1 MAAGQNNRKRQ
12 DRQRATGGAGAAPAA
27 AAGSG
32 RAAAAAQDAGTANA
46 GAARGRRASANAA
59 PETPPA
65 TTGLRFA
72 ASWRLVGHPGIAF
85 GGPDPSQSPGIP
97 RFPGAPPFGGVRPVL
112 PGRGPHARATIVADI
127 IRPEDLVA
135 LTVTF
140 TGCTLTDGANP
151 TVTPVATAPAP
162 AADPAAPPAAPPA
175 AGAADA
181 ASTMTVDFAF
191 QHLHE
196 EALYE
201 APTGPPAL
209 IVDPVTGK
217 PIPDTATPSP
227 AGATVHPIVG
237 HRPARGSRL
246 VFSVPQ
252 GESIPFTSAGIL
264 AAMTRL
270 TPVLHPLAAPSGTAP
285 SPWNP
290 GDNPAAAN
298 QGNAG
303 AGGFHQRVVVG
314 KGIIATLTGSG
325 VVLEPATAAQQ
336 RKVAGPATLDNLV
349 STAKVLGQVRASVA
363 AVRPVV
369 SDGVKLGGLDASLA
383 AAIPIGPI
391 GRGEFGGIGNLP
403 RTRPI
408 LSDKPDAGQ
417 TAIEAP
423 FRLMISPTADGRWAH
438 AVSPVPSATA
448 PGFVELWHSRLGVAS
463 DDPAAP
469 DERDADHRVVR
480 AIWTRDRDSVGAADW
495 QSAAID
501 QAGGAFTVPPLGGDS
516 PFRASLNAADRHRL
530 VRQTSESWLA
540 KNRRSR
546 IDPIPVGAKALWLS
560 GLGATL
566 DLHGAWPTLP
576 YSLAGLASV
585 LAWDHQAPFG
595 RDQYVRVA
603 YPGYLF
609 PLGHKAALIKVTER
623 KMKAATGGSVAGL
636 YQRKFIVL
644 LERTRSYSG
653 QRDFPFASIEL
664 QPSVTP
670 VIDDP
675 GAAEN
680 SSFWPTIGG
689 KRFLWVVNTVDRDTQ
704 PIRLSFPMLWVSES
718 VQPPDFATVIHAKY
732 DNDPDREVP
741 ANGQRVA
748 FAPRPAT
755 GSGDAQAETQTIR
768 LLGTPVVGSSTPT
781 MSSAD
786 VVLPAVQHLS
796 ATPSLPVAYA
806 KQFLSTGLDAGNA
819 GQVWANVLANDSTIT
834 PADFPDLVQHGIPLP
849 SLSFGGSGST
859 SGTDKGGGFIA
870 PNLPIRGVSA
880 LSGPVGDI
888 DNAIHQDFDP
898 IAYLKGALPKLFGLV
913 DLVDVIEA
921 ITGEPLKLPKVVS
934 QAVQLIEGFIDDV
947 QRLRDAV
954 EQAVRDAQL
963 AVDKAADR
971 SNDAVAKATA
981 VRDQVVAAKDAIVAL
996 VTDFPG
1002 QLAGAVAS
1010 PPTVTTAQLQGTIGQ
1025 VGTALDGA
1033 LAIDGLPVFARN
1045 QLTSLKK
1052 AIDPVVAD
1060 VDAALKA
1067 VDFLR
1072 GLASD
1077 TPQVRFRFEWTPE
1090 MKSWP
1095 AGADP
1100 ILSLQKDSLVI
1111 AIDGRASAT
1120 GDMTVDVLAE
1130 LREFQLNLLPGAPL
1144 IRVPFEHM
1152 SFKAGSN
1159 GKTDVDVVLGDL
1171 KFVGLLSF
1179 VEVIKEL
1186 IPFDGFS
1193 DPPFLDVSPSGL
1205 SAGFTL
1211 ALPNVAIGVFSL
1223 SNMSL
1228 GADVQ
1233 VPFLG
1238 KSVTVGFN
1246 FCTRERPFTLAVVFL
1261 GGGGWFGMR
1270 IGPKKLE
1277 ILEIGLEAGACLAVD
1292 LGVASG
1298 SISAMI
1304 GIYIRLET
1312 DKGSLTGYFRLRGEV
1327 DVLGLISASIEL
1339 YMELVYQFNTGKMI
1353 GRATITVQ
1361 VKVLFF
1367 SASVQISAE
1376 RQFAGS
1382 NGDPSFRE
1390 VMCEPDGDSPAWA
1403 DYCEAFGSEGVPA

>member
-1 MAAGQNNRKRQ
+1 MSAGQNNRKRQ
-12 DRQRATGGAGAAPAA
+12 DRQRATGGAGAAPTA
-27 AAGSG
+27 AAGSAK
-32 RAAAAAQDAGTANA
+32 RSTAAADPGTAKA
-46 GAARGRRASANAA
+46 GAARGRRAPAKAE
-59 PETPPA
+59 PEAPPA
-65 TTGLRFA
+65 TITPTLRFA
-72 ASWRLVGHPGIAF
+72 ASWRRVGQPGIAF
-85 GGPDPSQSPGIP
+85 GGPDLAADPHLPG
-97 RFPGAPPFGGVRPVL
+97 GAPLGGHRPGL
-112 PGRGPHARATIVADI
+112 PGDAPGSRGVIVADL
-127 IRPEDLVA
+127 IRPEDLLA

-140 TGCTLTDGANP
+140 TGCTLTEGANP
-151 TVTPVATAPAP
+151 TITPTPAPGAPAP
-162 AADPAAPPAAPPA
+162 APDAP
-175 AGAADA
+175 DA
-181 ASTMTVDFAF
+181 AHPSTMTVDFAF

-217 PIPDTATPSP
+217 PIADPATPSP
-227 AGATVHPIVG
+227 PGATVHPIVG

-246 VFSVPQ
+246 VFAIPD
-252 GESIPFTSAGIL
+252 GESIPFTSEGIL
-264 AAMTRL
+264 AAITRL
-270 TPVLHPLAAPSGTAP
+270 EPVLHPLAAPSGTAP
-285 SPWNP
+285 APWNP
-290 GDNPAAAN
+290 GDNPAAAQ
-298 QGNAG
+298 QGAG
-303 AGGFHQRVVVG
+303 AKAGGFEQRVVVG
-314 KGIIATLTGSG
+314 KGIVATLTGGG
-325 VVLEPATAAQQ
+325 VVLETVTAAQQ
-336 RKVAGPATLDNLV
+336 RKVAGPVTLDNLV
-349 STAKVLGQVRASVA
+349 SNAKALGQVRASLS

-369 SDGVKLGGLDASLA
+369 SDGVKLGGLDGDLVDAV
-383 AAIPIGPI
+383 PRGPI
-391 GRGEFGGIGNLP
+391 LDGPILGGGFGNLP

-408 LSDKPDAGQ
+408 LSDKPDRGQ

-438 AVSPVPSATA
+438 AVSPVQSGTA

-480 AIWTRDRDSVGAADW
+480 AIWTRDRDSVTAAQW

-501 QAGGAFTVPPLGGDS
+501 QAGGAFTVPPLGGDA

-546 IDPIPVGAKALWLS
+546 IDPLPVGAKALWLS

-623 KMKAATGGSVAGL
+623 KMKAASGGSYAGL

-644 LERTRSYSG
+644 LERTRSYAG

-675 GAAEN
+675 GPLEN

-689 KRFLWVVNTVDRDTQ
+689 QRFRWVVNTVDRDTQ

-732 DNDPDREVP
+732 DTDPDREV
-741 ANGQRVA
+741 AAHGQRIA
-748 FAPRPAT
+748 FAPRPST
-755 GSGDAQAETQTIR
+755 GAGDAQAETQTVR

-796 ATPSLPVAYA
+796 ATPSLPVSYA
-806 KQFLSTGLDAGNA
+806 KQFLSTGLDAGNP
-819 GQVWANVLANDSTIT
+819 GQVWANVLADDGTIT
-834 PADFPDLVQHGIPLP
+834 AADFPDLTAHGIPLP
-849 SLSFGGSGST
+849 SLSFGGAGST
-859 SGTDKGGGFIA
+859 SGTDKGGGFVA

-888 DNAIHQDFDP
+888 DNAIDLDFNPVD
-898 IAYLKGALPKLFGLV
+898 YLKGALPKLFGLV

-921 ITGEPLKLPKVVS
+921 VTGEPLALPKVVS
-934 QAVQLIEGFIDDV
+934 QAVQLIEGFLGDV

-971 SNDAVAKATA
+971 SQDAVAKATA
-981 VRDQVVAAKDAIVAL
+981 IRDSVLASKNTIVSL
-996 VTDFPG
+996 VTAFPG

-1010 PPTVTTAQLQGTIGQ
+1010 PPTVTPAELQGAIGQ
-1025 VGTALDGA
+1025 LGAALDGV
-1033 LAIDGLPVFARN
+1033 LAIGGLPVFAAN
-1045 QLTSLKK
+1045 QLASLKK
-1052 AIDPVVAD
+1052 AIDPIVAD
-1060 VDAALKA
+1060 VNAALKA
-1067 VDFLR
+1067 IDFLR

-1077 TPQVRFRFEWTPE
+1077 SPQVRFRFEWKPE
-1090 MKSWP
+1090 MRSWP
-1095 AGADP
+1095 AGDP

-1120 GDMTVDVLAE
+1120 GDVTVDVLAE
-1130 LREFQLNLLPGAPL
+1130 LRDFQLNLLPGAAL

-1211 ALPNVAIGVFSL
+1211 ALPNVAIGVFNL

-1304 GIYIRLET
+1304 GIYIRLEA
-1312 DKGSLTGYFRLRGEV
+1312 DAGSLTGYFRLRGEV

-1390 VMCEPDGDSPAWA
+1390 VMCEPDGTSPAWS
-1403 DYCEAFGSEGVPA
+1403 DYCEAFGAEGVQA

>member
-1 MAAGQNNRKRQ
+1 MSAGQNNKRT
-12 DRQRATGGAGAAPAA
+12 RTTRRA
-27 AAGSG
+27 
-32 RAAAAAQDAGTANA
+32 AGTAKPSA
-46 GAARGRRASANAA
+46 AQPGAAQPSDARPATEPGAASAA
-59 PETPPA
+59 PT
-65 TTGLRFA
+65 LRFA
-72 ASWRLVGHPGIAF
+72 ASWRRIGHPGIAF
-85 GGPDPSQSPGIP
+85 GGPDLAAGP
-97 RFPGAPPFGGVRPVL
+97 RFPGIPDLPPIGGPGL
-112 PGRGPHARATIVADI
+112 PGHKPHLRSTVVADL
-127 IRPEDLVA
+127 IRPDDLVA
-135 LTVTF
+135 LTVAF
-140 TGCTLTDGANP
+140 SGCTLTAGANP
-151 TVTPVATAPAP
+151 TVSPEPGDTGAPA
-162 AADPAAPPAAPPA
+162 
-175 AGAADA
+175 
-181 ASTMTVDFAF
+181 TMTVDFAF

-209 IVDPVTGK
+209 IVDPATGT
-217 PIPDTATPSP
+217 PIPDPAVPSAP
-227 AGATVHPIVG
+227 GATVHPIVG

-246 VFSVPQ
+246 VFAVPD

-264 AAMTRL
+264 AAITRL

-285 SPWNP
+285 APWNP
-290 GDNPAAAN
+290 GDNPSAAK
-298 QGNAG
+298 QGG
-303 AGGFHQRVVVG
+303 GGGGFQKAVVG
-314 KGIIATLTGSG
+314 KGIIATLTGGG
-325 VVLEPATAAQQ
+325 VVLDTATAAQQ
-336 RKVAGPATLDNLV
+336 RKVAGPVTLDNLV
-349 STAKVLGQVRASVA
+349 STAKVLGQVRASLA
-363 AVRPVV
+363 ATRPVV
-369 SDGVKLGGLDASLA
+369 SDGVKLGGLDGSLVGA
-383 AAIPIGPI
+383 VTHGPI
-391 GRGEFGGIGNLP
+391 AGPVLGGGFGNLP

-438 AVSPVPSATA
+438 AVAPVPSATA
-448 PGFVELWHSRLGVAS
+448 AGFVELWHSRLGVAS
-463 DDPAAP
+463 DDPAVP
-469 DERDADHRVVR
+469 DERDADHRVIR
-480 AIWTRDRDSVGAADW
+480 AIWTRDRDSVTAAEW
-495 QSAAID
+495 QSAAVD
-501 QAGGAFTVPPLGGDS
+501 QAGGAFTVPPIGGDS
-516 PFRASLNAADRHRL
+516 PFRASLNAADRQRL

-585 LAWDHQAPFG
+585 LTWDHEAPFG

-623 KMKAATGGSVAGL
+623 KMKAATGGSIAGL

-644 LERTRSYSG
+644 LERTRSYAG

-675 GAAEN
+675 GASEN

-689 KRFLWVVNTVDRDTQ
+689 QRFRWVVNSVDRDAQ

-732 DNDPDREVP
+732 DNDQDRQVP
-741 ANGQRVA
+741 AHGQRVA

-819 GQVWANVLANDSTIT
+819 GQVWANVLANDGTIA
-834 PADFPDLVQHGIPLP
+834 PADFPDLTAFGIPLP

-947 QRLRDAV
+947 QRLRDAA

-971 SNDAVAKATA
+971 SQDAVAKATA
-981 VRDQVVAAKDAIVAL
+981 IRDKVVASKDAIVAL

-1010 PPTVTTAQLQGTIGQ
+1010 PPTVTTAQLQGVIGQ
-1025 VGTALDGA
+1025 VGTALDGV

-1045 QLTSLKK
+1045 QLASLKK

-1067 VDFLR
+1067 IDFLR

-1130 LREFQLNLLPGAPL
+1130 LRDFQLNLLPGAEL

-1304 GIYIRLET
+1304 GIYIRLEA
-1312 DKGSLTGYFRLRGEV
+1312 DAGSLTGYFRLRGEV

-1361 VKVLFF
+1361 IKVLFF

-1390 VMCEPDGDSPAWA
+1390 VMCEPDGESPDWGL
-1403 DYCEAFGSEGVPA
+1403 YCEAFGTEGVPS